1 MYPEAPM
8 SDKISVEDY
17 ARVLDMSPERL
28 EEQLIAANVKCNDGL
43 KSLITYEDRKKLV
56 EHLRRNHGEQGGITQ
71 FTVTKQEV
79 SELNISRPGTG
90 SPKTVKVVR
99 KKKRQFIRRTQPV
112 GEIPQEQTELEP
124 GSVAVLEEVALPS
137 EESVL
142 PTEIENTI
150 PLETPQDEVSVEIDA
165 PHETIEPQID
175 QVVVPPEVAEPDSVD
190 VEVAA
195 EPNVE
200 INTMATVLTDE
211 ADTQVENPI
220 SSTLEV
226 AVQDDASKNKSE
238 KKDKKDVKKKKG
250 PEDAFAKNAGKKVKQ
265 QQQQQQSK
273 PAKKI
278 RNITQAEE
286 DLVAR
291 GGKRKKKDKNKR
303 QDLLSK
309 HGFEKPTQPIVKD
322 VAIPET
328 ITVADLAQKMS
339 VKAVEIIKALMKM
352 GVMAT
357 INQVLDQD
365 TAVLICEEMGHKAT
379 PQNMDTVEDELNV
392 SYEGELVTRAPI
404 VTIMG
409 HVDHGKTSLL
419 DCIRRTKVASGE
431 AGGITQHIGAYSVN
445 TNRGM
450 VTFLD
455 TPGHAAFSA
464 MRARGAKC
472 TDIVV
477 LVVAADDGVKP
488 QTIEA
493 IQHAKAAGVPI
504 VVAINKVDKDT
515 IDIERVKT
523 ELSVQDVISEEWG
536 GDSMFVYV
544 SAKAGLGIDELLEA
558 ILLQSEVLE
567 LSTIE
572 NCPASGVV
580 IESRLDKGKGA
591 VATLLVQ
598 QGTLKKGDIIIAGTC
613 HGRIRAMIGDTGKE
627 IESAG
632 PSIPVEV
639 IGLSGTPQAGDEM
652 SVVRDERKAREIALF
667 RQGKYREVQ
676 LARQQASKLEGF
688 MERMQ
693 EGQAQQQLN
702 IVLKADVQGSL
713 EALAEVLHRL
723 STDKVVVNVV
733 SKGVGGLNESDVNLA
748 MASKGIIIGFNVR
761 ADSAARK
768 LAEREGIALHYFSII
783 YDIVDTVKSAIH
795 GLIGPQYKEQIVGL
809 AEVRDV
815 FRSSKFGSIAG
826 CMVVEGNIMR
836 NLPIRVLRNE
846 VVIYEGQLESLRRF
860 KEDVK
865 EVRSGTE
872 CGIGVKNYNDV
883 KTGDMIEV
891 YEKVEIKTTI

>member
-1 MYPEAPM
+1 M